1 MTLSTRTLVLAAI
14 VGALLVPIEAAAQ
27 PPSGAERAPDDKTLS
42 PYFFVEGGDPNVDR
56 LPLKDTRVD
65 VAIAGVIADVTV
77 RQVYENRGQRPLH
90 ARYEFP
96 ASTRAAVSG
105 MTMTIGDVR
114 IVAKIKERE
123 QAKTEFEA
131 ARKEGKSASLL
142 EQSRPNVFT
151 MNVANV
157 MPGDTILV
165 ELKYTELLVP
175 TDGMYEFVYPTVV
188 GPRYSEKGENTA
200 RPEDR
205 FVKAAYTREGVA
217 PKSEFHLGGVISTGV
232 PFQELASPTHQ
243 MTVRTSGPG
252 RAEIQIADAE
262 RLGGNRD
269 FILRYRLAGQNIG
282 AGLLLYQGRDENFFL
297 LMAEPPQS
305 VTRDEIPPRDYVF
318 VVDVSGSMFGF
329 PLDTAKKLLSEL
341 VNVLRPTDTFNLV
354 VFESGFEVFSPVS
367 VPATTVN
374 LRRGLQFIGT
384 KNGGGGTRLL
394 NGLQRAVQLPR
405 EPGLARSVVILTDGY
420 IDAEADVF
428 DYIRA
433 HGDDANF
440 FAFGIGS
447 SVNRY
452 LIEGIARA
460 GLGEPFIVTRPD
472 DASEA
477 AEQLRRYIETP
488 VLTDIDVRFA
498 GFDVYDVEPG
508 KIPDL
513 FASRPIVVFGKWR
526 GAVGGSIEI
535 SGRTGRGANQTSI
548 PVVPANVDASH
559 AALRHLWARTRIANL
574 SDFGPA
580 TPSQDRISEIT
591 SLGLTY
597 SLLTKYTS
605 FIAVHEVVR
614 RVSDGADDVDQ
625 PLPLPEGVS
634 DRAVGVTSGAE
645 PELIWVMA
653 VVLTLLG
660 CTHLL
665 GARWR
670 TARRAEASA
679 SADR

>member
-1 MTLSTRTLVLAAI
+1 
-14 VGALLVPIEAAAQ
+14 
-27 PPSGAERAPDDKTLS
+27 
-42 PYFFVEGGDPNVDR
+42 
-56 LPLKDTRVD
+56 
-65 VAIAGVIADVTV
+65 
-77 RQVYENRGQRPLH
+77 
-90 ARYEFP
+90 
-96 ASTRAAVSG
+96 
-105 MTMTIGDVR
+105 
-114 IVAKIKERE
+114 
-123 QAKTEFEA
+123 
-131 ARKEGKSASLL
+131 
-142 EQSRPNVFT
+142 
-151 MNVANV
+151 
-157 MPGDTILV
+157 
-165 ELKYTELLVP
+165 
-175 TDGMYEFVYPTVV
+175 
-188 GPRYSEKGENTA
+188 
-200 RPEDR
+200 
-205 FVKAAYTREGVA
+205 
-217 PKSEFHLGGVISTGV
+217 
-232 PFQELASPTHQ
+232 
-243 MTVRTSGPG
+243 
-252 RAEIQIADAE
+252 
-262 RLGGNRD
+262 
-269 FILRYRLAGQNIG
+269 
-282 AGLLLYQGRDENFFL
+282 
-297 LMAEPPQS
+297 MAEPPQS
-305 VTRDEIPPRDYVF
+305 VARDEIPPRDYVF

-329 PLDTAKKLLSEL
+329 PLDTAKKLLSDL

-405 EPGLARSVVILTDGY
+405 EPGLARSVVLLTDGY

-428 DYIRA
+428 DYIRE
-433 HGDDANF
+433 HRDDANF

-460 GLGEPFIVTRPD
+460 GLGEPFIVTKPD
-472 DASEA
+472 DAPEA

-526 GAVGGSIEI
+526 GAIGGSIEI
-535 SGRTGRGANQTSI
+535 SGRTGRGAYQTSI
-548 PVVPANVDASH
+548 PVVPATADATH

-580 TPSQDRISEIT
+580 TPSQDRIGEIT

-653 VVLTLLG
+653 VAIALLG
-660 CTHLL
+660 SHAPA
-665 GARWR
+665 ARA
-670 TARRAEASA
+670 ARRLVTPRLASRGGEDDMSGVLAVVALMAYGLKRHYADASTDALSWILTPTAQLVSLVTGVAFTAVPGEGYFSAERMFLIEKACAGVNFMIAAFAMVAFALLHRARTVRARRGGHRRESAGELCGRRPRQHGAHRHRDVARGSPDRMVVADASRHPSSRRNHGVLRRPDA
-679 SADR
+679 ALRAGAENRSWWSSVQIRAAARLLLPGHAGPAAREWRCTGQRCVSHARGDRPARAAGVDSPRIWCVAAVLALSAAQCLRRVESARAACRQPRGQRGDDEHGR

>member
-1 MTLSTRTLVLAAI
+1 MRLSTRSLVATIAFCVACLPLDALA
-14 VGALLVPIEAAAQ
+14 Q
-27 PPSGAERAPDDKTLS
+27 ERAPADKTLS
-42 PYFFVEGGDPNVDR
+42 PYFFVEGGDPDIDR

-90 ARYEFP
+90 ARYVFP
-96 ASTRAAVSG
+96 ASTRAAVYG
-105 MTMTIGDVR
+105 MTMTVGDVR

-123 QAKTEFEA
+123 KAKAEFETA
-131 ARKEGKSASLL
+131 KKEGKSASLL

-157 MPGDTILV
+157 LPGDTISV

-175 TDGMYEFVYPTVV
+175 TDGQYEFVYPTVV
-188 GPRYSEKGENTA
+188 GPRYSEKHESDAQPGDE
-200 RPEDR
+200 
-205 FVKAAYTREGVA
+205 FVKTPYTRQGVA
-217 PKSEFHLGGVISTGV
+217 PKSEFHLAGVISTGV
-232 PFQELASPTHQ
+232 PFQELASPSHQ
-243 MTVRTSGPG
+243 LMVRTTAPG
-252 RAEIQIADAE
+252 RADMTLADSE
-262 RLGGNRD
+262 HFSGNRD
-269 FILRYRLAGQNIG
+269 FILRYRLSGQKIG

-297 LMAEPPQS
+297 LMAEPPQA

-318 VVDVSGSMFGF
+318 VVDVSGSMYGF
-329 PLDTAKKLLSEL
+329 PLDTAKKLLGDL
-341 VNVLRPTDTFNLV
+341 VNVLRPTDTFNIV
-354 VFESGFEVFSPVS
+354 VFESGFEVFSPAS
-367 VPATTVN
+367 VPATTAN
-374 LRRGLQFIGT
+374 LNRARQFIGS
-384 KNGGGGTRLL
+384 KSGGGGTRLL
-394 NGLQRAVQLPR
+394 NGLQRAVELPR
-405 EPGLARSVVILTDGY
+405 QPGLSRSIVLLTDGY

-428 DYIRA
+428 DYVRENL
-433 HGDDANF
+433 DDANF

-447 SVNRY
+447 SVNRF
-452 LIEGIARA
+452 LIEGFARA
-460 GLGEPFIVTRPD
+460 GLGEPFIVTKPEE
-472 DASEA
+472 AVEA
-477 AEQLRRYIETP
+477 AEQLRRYIEMP
-488 VLTDIDVRFA
+488 VLTDIDVRFN

-526 GAVGGSIEI
+526 GAMAGSIEI
-535 SGRTGRGANQTSI
+535 SGKTGRGAYQASV
-548 PVVPANVDASH
+548 PVVAANANASH

-580 TPSQDRISEIT
+580 TPSQDRIAEIT

-634 DRAVGVTSGAE
+634 DHAVGVTSGAE

-653 VVLTLLG
+653 VAIALLG
-660 CTHLL
+660 ATHLL
-665 GARWR
+665 RARLSTSLGARR
-670 TARRAEASA
+670 
-679 SADR
+679 

>member
-1 MTLSTRTLVLAAI
+1 MTRSPRTLILI
-14 VGALLVPIEAAAQ
+14 ALVCASLVQFKVAAQ
-27 PPSGAERAPDDKTLS
+27 RPSGNELAPDDKTLS
-42 PYFFVEGGDPNVDR
+42 PYFFVEGGDPDLDR

-90 ARYEFP
+90 ARYVFP

-123 QAKTEFEA
+123 QAKTEFETA
-131 ARKEGKSASLL
+131 KQDGKSASLL

-175 TDGMYEFVYPTVV
+175 TDSVYEFVYPTVV
-188 GPRYSEKGENTA
+188 GPRYSEKTESGA
-200 RPEDR
+200 KPQDL
-205 FVKAAYTREGVA
+205 FVKSPYTRQGVA
-217 PKSEFHLGGVISTGV
+217 PKSEFHLAGVISTGV
-232 PFQELASPTHQ
+232 PFQELTSPTHQ

-252 RAEIQIADAE
+252 RAELQLVDAE
-262 RLGGNRD
+262 RFGGNRD
-269 FILRYRLAGQNIG
+269 FILRYRLAGQKIG

-297 LMAEPPQS
+297 LMAEPPQA
-305 VTRDEIPPRDYVF
+305 VARDEIPPRDYVF
-318 VVDVSGSMFGF
+318 VVDVSGSMSGF
-329 PLDTAKKLLSEL
+329 PLDTAKKLLGDL
-341 VNVLRPTDTFNLV
+341 VNVLRPTDTFNIV
-354 VFESGFEVFSPVS
+354 VFESGFEVFSTAS
-367 VPATTVN
+367 VPASTPN
-374 LRRGLQFIGT
+374 LQRAVQFIGS

-394 NGLQRAVQLPR
+394 NGLQRAVALPR
-405 EPGLARSVVILTDGY
+405 QPGLSRSVVLLTDGY

-428 DYIRA
+428 DYIRE
-433 HGDDANF
+433 HLDDVNF

-447 SVNRY
+447 SVNRQ
-452 LIEGIARA
+452 LIEGVARA
-460 GLGEPFIVTRPD
+460 GLGEPFIVTRPE
-472 DASEA
+472 DAPEA

-488 VLTDIDVRFA
+488 VLTDINVRFA

-526 GAVGGSIEI
+526 GAIGGSIGI
-535 SGRTGRGANQTSI
+535 SGRTGRGVYQTSI
-548 PVVPANVDASH
+548 PVTPDNADDSN

-580 TPSQDRISEIT
+580 APSRDRIGEIT

-614 RVSDGADDVDQ
+614 RTSGSADEVDQ
-625 PLPLPEGVS
+625 PLPMPEGVPDS
-634 DRAVGVTSGAE
+634 AIGVTSGPE
-645 PELIWVMA
+645 PELMWVIAMA
-653 VVLTLLG
+653 VALFGVM
-660 CTHLL
+660 HLL
-665 GARWR
+665 RTRALSAQARL
-670 TARRAEASA
+670 
-679 SADR
+679 DRN

>member
-1 MTLSTRTLVLAAI
+1 MTLSTRWLLI
-14 VGALLVPIEAAAQ
+14 FLLCALLVPLAASAQ
-27 PPSGAERAPDDKTLS
+27 SPSRADRPSDDKTLS
-42 PYFFVEGGDPNVDR
+42 PYFVVEGGDPGVDR

-65 VAIAGVIADVTV
+65 VAVAGVIADVTV

-90 ARYEFP
+90 ARYVFP

-123 QAKTEFEA
+123 QAKTEFETA
-131 ARKEGKSASLL
+131 KKEGKSASLL
-142 EQSRPNVFT
+142 EQDRPNVFT

-175 TDGMYEFVYPTVV
+175 TDGVYEFVYPTVV
-188 GPRYSEKGENTA
+188 GPRYSEKPENGA
-200 RPEDR
+200 KPEDQ
-205 FVKAAYTREGVA
+205 FVKTPYTRQGVA
-217 PKSEFHLGGVISTGV
+217 PKSEFHLTGVVSTGV
-232 PFQELASPTHQ
+232 PFQDLLSPTHQ
-243 MTVRTSGPG
+243 MTVRTSAPG
-252 RAEIQIADAE
+252 RAEIQLAE
-262 RLGGNRD
+262 SESLGGNRD
-269 FILRYRLAGQNIG
+269 FILRYRLAGQKIG
-282 AGLLLYQGRDENFFL
+282 AGLLLYQGRDQNFFL
-297 LMAEPPQS
+297 LMAEPPQA
-305 VTRDEIPPRDYVF
+305 VARDEIPPRDYVF
-318 VVDVSGSMFGF
+318 LVDVSGSMFGF
-329 PLDTAKKLLSEL
+329 PLDTAKKLLRDL
-341 VNVLRPTDTFNLV
+341 ANVLRPTDTFNIA

-367 VPATTVN
+367 VPATTAN
-374 LRRGLQFIGT
+374 LQRALQFIGS

-394 NGLQRAVQLPR
+394 NGLQRAVALPR
-405 EPGLARSVVILTDGY
+405 EPGLSRSVVLLTDGY

-428 DYIRA
+428 DYIRE
-433 HGDDANF
+433 HLDDVNV

-452 LIEGIARA
+452 LIEGVARA
-460 GLGEPFIVTRPD
+460 GLGEPFIVTKPE
-472 DASEA
+472 DAAEA

-498 GFDVYDVEPG
+498 GFDAYDVEPG

-526 GAVGGSIEI
+526 GAIGGSIEI
-535 SGRTGRGANQTSI
+535 SGRTGRGIYQTSI
-548 PVVPANVDASH
+548 PVVAANADASH

-580 TPSQDRISEIT
+580 TPSQDRIGEIT

-597 SLLTKYTS
+597 GLLTKYTS
-605 FIAVHEVVR
+605 FVAVHEVVR
-614 RVSDGADDVDQ
+614 RTGEDADDVNQ

-645 PELIWVMA
+645 PELTWVMA
-653 VVLTLLG
+653 VAMALLAA
-660 CTHLL
+660 THLL
-665 GARWR
+665 RKR
-670 TARRAEASA
+670 SLVERRLQTTPTANR
-679 SADR
+679 